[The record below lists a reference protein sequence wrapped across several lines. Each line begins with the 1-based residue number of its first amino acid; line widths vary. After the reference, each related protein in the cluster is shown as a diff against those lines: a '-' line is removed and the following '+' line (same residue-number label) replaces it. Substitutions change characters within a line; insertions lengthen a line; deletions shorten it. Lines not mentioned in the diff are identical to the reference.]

1 MLFHTLGRDALR
13 RARACNAFTGF
24 GPFSIA
30 RLAGDAFT
38 TGRNAGH
45 FDPAAFPL
53 AAGAGEE
60 GDHAHTRL
68 VNTAVIAAVGE
79 MREDARRAAWPL
91 PSKQVALSCHV
102 WLLCSGKVEQVLP
115 VVQRT
120 PATAGVSPGCGL
132 TGGR

>member
-13 RARACNAFTGF
+13 RARPGDAFTGF

-30 RLAGDAFT
+30 RLAGDAFA

-60 GDHAHTRL
+60 CDHAHTRL

-79 MREDARRAAWPL
+79 L
-91 PSKQVALSCHV
+91 TSS
-102 WLLCSGKVEQVLP
+102 
-115 VVQRT
+115 
-120 PATAGVSPGCGL
+120 SP
-132 TGGR
+132 